1 MNKRERVLTALR
13 HQQPDYVPYVFHG
26 SGTVYDRLRAH
37 YGLPDNQALADFIGN
52 HIVKIGSDFNVNPWA
67 DGIRMENLPS
77 GGPVTTAVDR
87 QGGLHTDEFGCV
99 WNRSG
104 GMPYPV
110 AHPLENDAAGLDKYR
125 MPDPHRPGRFDS
137 AARVAAANRG
147 KVFLLGNLGMALFE
161 RAWAIRGTEQLM
173 MDMVE
178 RPQFVDE
185 LLDRILY
192 EWNLP
197 IIDQQIALG
206 VDGFYFADDWGAQAG
221 LLFHPHMWRTFIK
234 PRMAICY
241 ERVKQ
246 KGLCV
251 GQHSDGDVVAILPDL
266 IEIGLDFFNPVDPNI
281 YDPYSLKERFGDQL
295 SFYGGINV
303 KQTLPLGTPQDV
315 RAEILERSERMGAG
329 GGYILQ
335 SSHTMLDDIP
345 LVNLIAYVETCH
357 QLSGIDTE
365 AEAARC
371 RQQ

>member
-1 MNKRERVLTALR
+1 
-13 HQQPDYVPYVFHG
+13 
-26 SGTVYDRLRAH
+26 
-37 YGLPDNQALADFIGN
+37 
-52 HIVKIGSDFNVNPWA
+52 
-67 DGIRMENLPS
+67 
-77 GGPVTTAVDR
+77 
-87 QGGLHTDEFGCV
+87 
-99 WNRSG
+99 
-104 GMPYPV
+104 
-110 AHPLENDAAGLDKYR
+110 
-125 MPDPHRPGRFDS
+125 
-137 AARVAAANRG
+137 
-147 KVFLLGNLGMALFE
+147 
-161 RAWAIRGTEQLM
+161 M

-178 RPQFVDE
+178 RPRFVEE

-221 LLFHPHMWRTFIK
+221 LLFHPRMWRTFIK

-251 GQHSDGDVVAILPDL
+251 GQHSDGDVVAVLPDL

-281 YDPYSLKERFGDQL
+281 YDPYSLKERFGDRL
-295 SFYGGINV
+295 AFYGGINV

-335 SSHTMLDDIP
+335 SSHTMLPLQMRRWFQTLRGAPKVPLGPGRPVGPSVDVAHNADSARSNDLHRLPEGGTAGPLIPHLGGDLALRRRLAHQAGLVDRARQRFFDVHVFPHPHGGHGDRRVHVVGSADD
-345 LVNLIAYVETCH
+345 N
-357 QLSGIDTE
+357 GIDVLLLVQHL
-365 AEAARC
+365 AEVVVPR
-371 RQQ
+371 RLRILLEIRSGVLVVDL